1 MNRPAAG
8 VAIPR
13 PAAPGAPA
21 RRGVAY
27 VVAGGVAG
35 LAWAAGLRGFMVEVA
50 GAETTV
56 GWLATFGGILLPG
69 AVTGALLG
77 RAEHL
82 RRSGDD
88 RFRRLL
94 AAAPLAFVVANPY
107 AFVTVVTEGGI
118 GGAALAVPLFGIAG
132 GYALAGRGRRAGR
145 VAAGVV
151 ASIGILGWIAGAAVI
166 GDRVPHLALG
176 TPRGAW
182 VAVLYT
188 ASMAVL
194 AMACAIPHRA
204 ADGPAARTT

>member
-1 MNRPAAG
+1 MSGVAGPLPAAADAPAG
-8 VAIPR
+8 TAR
-13 PAAPGAPA
+13 RAAPF
-21 RRGVAY
+21 
-27 VVAGGVAG
+27 VVAGAVAG

-56 GWLATFGGILLPG
+56 GWFGTFGGILLPG

-88 RFRRLL
+88 RFRRRL

-145 VAAGVV
+145 IAAGVV
-151 ASIGILGWIAGAAVI
+151 AAIGILGWTAGAAVI
-166 GDRVPHLALG
+166 GGQVPHLALG

-188 ASMAVL
+188 SSMAVL

-204 ADGPAARTT
+204 ADATTARRT